1 MHKQRHLYR
10 NLTFA
15 FFRPNTTAW
24 FQPMDQYIL
33 STLKSKLR
41 VWMEDKV
48 LVTDSYKFKQDD
60 MVKKTIQIMNEMNS
74 SVYKASWLR
83 TGIVKKEELDAF
95 DGSAADSI
103 TCTEIQL
110 FEDQLEKMQLED
122 EMEEIG
128 DAEKAQEEVE
138 KDKKNKQ
145 DDKKTFTQPKITC
158 FFKK

>member
-1 MHKQRHLYR
+1 
-10 NLTFA
+10 
-15 FFRPNTTAW
+15 
-24 FQPMDQYIL
+24 
-33 STLKSKLR
+33 
-41 VWMEDKV
+41 MEDKV
-48 LVTDSYKFKQDD
+48 LVTDSYKFKQED
-60 MVKKTIQIMNEMNS
+60 MVQKTIQIMNEMNS

-103 TCTEIQL
+103 TEMQL
-110 FEDQLEKMQLED
+110 IEDQLEKMQLED

-158 FFKK
+158 FFEK